1 MHIILYFY
9 SSCNGRTKSTWEW
22 FMEVQM
28 VTHSVGC
35 LAIRIVQDS
44 LYSFILNALKVLG
57 QYTFLIKWCWQ
68 SISLHGWFF
77 NLMFVFL
84 RHWVWIYQP
93 TKMWLL
99 GLLAVGQKCQVMK
112 KLMNQELKNWEMQF
126 VVAWRA
132 IRFETYYQS
141 LPLVTGD
148 TLRLIGRVC
157 PNYLK

>member
-1 MHIILYFY
+1 MHFIFYFY
-9 SSCNGRTKSTWEW
+9 SSCNPLENDLWKYKWLLILYGVWLS
-22 FMEVQM
+22 
-28 VTHSVGC
+28 
-35 LAIRIVQDS
+35 LLVQDS
-44 LYSFILNALKVLG
+44 LYSFILNVLKVLG
-57 QYTFLIKWCWQ
+57 QYTFLIKWCWL
-68 SISLHGWFF
+68 SMKLHGRFF
-77 NLMFVFL
+77 NLMFVFF
-84 RHWVWIYQP
+84 RHWVLIYQP

-132 IRFETYYQS
+132 IRFKSYSQS

-148 TLRLIGRVC
+148 MLRLIGKIC